1 MVLRRC
7 PALVVALLALLMGG
21 CGSEASS
28 DTGADPSR
36 WGTLALPA
44 ASSIA
49 VPAPVRGS
57 APIASGSAG
66 TGNPVVPWIE
76 RALRSVAQHTKNP
89 PAASRGYAMVSVAMH
104 DAAVAA
110 AHWQKAHE
118 RVEPGYPSTA
128 AAIAGAASR
137 SLAVAFPEEPASR
150 LDADAEEIADAQVAG
165 GRSSRG
171 AAAAGLRLGR
181 EVARRVIARTSG
193 DRTTGTWRGRAPRGR
208 RRWRPPDGSVA
219 RPVAPLAA
227 DWATWLLPHGA
238 AVRPPPPPA
247 YGSAA
252 YLAAAREVVRVGRS
266 LTPEQKRIAQFWAG
280 GEATGL
286 PPGIWNQVLVQIVR
300 ERRLGAAR
308 SARAFALLNVAMADA
323 GVAVWDAKYAY
334 WTARPVNAV
343 RDLGVARDWEPLLS
357 TPLFPSYPSGHA
369 AYSAAAADVLGHL
382 YDDQRPLFR
391 TKAGEAA
398 LSRLYGGLHF
408 RFDNDAGLRL
418 GHAIGARAVA
428 WDREDRGRP

>member
-7 PALVVALLALLMGG
+7 PPLLALLALLLGG
-21 CGSEASS
+21 CGSEARSAAA
-28 DTGADPSR
+28 DDPSR
-36 WGTLALPA
+36 WGTFALPA
-44 ASSIA
+44 PSSIA
-49 VPAPVRGS
+49 VPAPARGS
-57 APIASGSAG
+57 AATANGSAA
-66 TGNPVVPWIE
+66 TGNPVTPWIE

-118 RVEPGYPSTA
+118 EPGYPSTA

-137 SLAVAFPEEPASR
+137 ALAAAFPEEPAPR
-150 LDADAEEIADAQVAG
+150 LDADAEDVAHAQVAA

-171 AAAAGLRLGR
+171 AADAGLRLGR

-193 DRTTGTWRGRAPRGR
+193 DRTTATWTGRVPRGR
-208 RRWRPPDGSVA
+208 GRWRPPAGSVA

-227 DWATWLLPHGA
+227 GWATWLLPHGA

-247 YGSAA
+247 YGSSP
-252 YLAAAREVVRVGRS
+252 YLEAAREVVRVTRS
-266 LTPEQKRIAQFWAG
+266 LTAEQKRIAQFWAG

-286 PPGIWNQVLVQIVR
+286 PPGIWNQVLLQIVR
-300 ERRLGAAR
+300 DRRLGAAR

-323 GVAVWDAKYAY
+323 GVATWDAKYAY

-343 RDLGVARDWEPLLS
+343 RDLGLARDWEPLLS

-369 AYSAAAADVLGHL
+369 AYSAAAAHVLAHL
-382 YDDQRPLFR
+382 YPDQRPLFR
-391 TKAGEAA
+391 SKATEAA
-398 LSRLYGGLHF
+398 LSRLYGGVHF
-408 RFDNDAGLRL
+408 RFDNDAGLRV

-428 WDREDRGRP
+428 WDRGHGGRP